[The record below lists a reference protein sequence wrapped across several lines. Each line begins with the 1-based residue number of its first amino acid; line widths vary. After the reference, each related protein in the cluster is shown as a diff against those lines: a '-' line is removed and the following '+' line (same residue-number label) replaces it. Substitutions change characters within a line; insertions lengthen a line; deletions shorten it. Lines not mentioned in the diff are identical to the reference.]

1 MSNMSMPTE
10 TAAGI
15 SIGIKSG
22 LFAAFVAVLTE
33 LLGFA
38 IVPLAPGWE
47 MLVGFWVVA
56 GVMKWFTTVT
66 AKTPARWHAT
76 QRPMSLLS

>member
-1 MSNMSMPTE
+1 MIISGCFPRFPVDSLRRHHHEQHEHATE

-56 GVMKWFTTVT
+56 GVMK
-66 AKTPARWHAT
+66 
-76 QRPMSLLS
+76 